1 MAVTAGGRPKP
12 SMVVAY
18 WPALMHRSRIK
29 AKVLTIDTS
38 GDENFH
44 EISFPIRVQSE
55 QTENDNQ
62 KVASKLKKKRA
73 NGALKAVKL
82 RQICYA
88 RSGDKG
94 DTCNIGVLA
103 RTPEIY
109 DWIVD
114 NLTEQKVKSFFKGIT
129 FGKVI
134 RYELENLH
142 ALNFLL
148 EGTLGGGGTTS
159 LMVDPQGK
167 TLSQALLQMTVKVPS
182 SLLQNKYI
190 KS

>member
-1 MAVTAGGRPKP
+1 MKT
-12 SMVVAY
+12 
-18 WPALMHRSRIK
+18 
-29 AKVLTIDTS
+29 
-38 GDENFH
+38 FF
-44 EISFPIRVQSE
+44 EISFPTRVKSVQP
-55 QTENDNQ
+55 TITGLDI
-62 KVASKLKKKRA
+62 KPKTKKKKTA
-73 NGALKAVKL
+73 GPLKAIKL

-94 DTCNIGVLA
+94 DTCNIGVIA
-103 RTPEIY
+103 RTPDIY
-109 DWIVD
+109 EWLVD
-114 NLTEQKVKSFFKGIT
+114 NLTVALVKNFFKGIT

-148 EGTLGGGGTTS
+148 EETLGGGGTNS

-167 TLSQALLQMTVKVPS
+167 TLSQALLQMTVKVPA
-182 SLLQNKYI
+182 SLLKNKQV